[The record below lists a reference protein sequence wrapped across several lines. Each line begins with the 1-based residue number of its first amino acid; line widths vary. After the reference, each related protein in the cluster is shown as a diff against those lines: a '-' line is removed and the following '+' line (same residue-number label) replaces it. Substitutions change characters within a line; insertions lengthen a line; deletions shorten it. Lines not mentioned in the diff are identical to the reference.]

1 MPTPPEGMPWWA
13 WAIVVIALAFIAQT
27 PTLIQSRRAMR
38 AMRDVAEVKEQVK
51 NTHETNLR
59 VDLDRVSTT
68 ADDGAAQ
75 AKLAE
80 QEQALDDHLTDVP
93 RIDELLDRH
102 VRGAPEIE
110 CGRHP
115 VVLGDGLHRHRGHSA
130 RCGVLADRLVDSAQL
145 SLSVTKPEPQ

>member
-27 PTLIQSRRAMR
+27 PTLIQSRR

-75 AKLAE
+75 AKLAAE
-80 QEQALDDHLTDVP
+80 SAHRTE
-93 RIDELLDRH
+93 RH
-102 VRGAPEIE
+102 VEDLVKSIRAMEHSMD
-110 CGRHP
+110 RR
-115 VVLGDGLHRHRGHSA
+115 DKLHNAALSEVRTDLDTHLDA
-130 RCGVLADRLVDSAQL
+130 IPALTAEALAQHVSDCPLRQQHQ
-145 SLSVTKPEPQ
+145 P